1 MKIKIGFFFILT
13 ILIPTALLAHFGLMA
28 VENEKAVVERNM
40 RQKYEAMADIAEEE
54 IRTVLSRA
62 PEKLLSDPGY
72 WESALRKGVQVFKD
86 EVFLFDAGGK
96 ALGSAAQK
104 NLDDAIFIRRAKD
117 LPYAIAVYERHP
129 LLLENLEAK
138 KNGPIFYISMIIF
151 SAFSILGGS
160 IFTLSALSREWRQA
174 KLKSEFASHLS
185 HDLRRPLTS
194 IRMFS
199 EMLSNDR
206 VPSEEKRQEY
216 YRIISE
222 ESDKLTH
229 LANNILDFSRI
240 EEGQRRYNIRREDI
254 ARIVRETVERFK
266 VYTIQET
273 RSVKLQVQAQAGGVA
288 FPMIKVDAGAMSQAV
303 MNLLTNADKYS
314 PGDKEI
320 VVALRRDRRHVVIEV
335 VDQGFG
341 IPKEDC
347 KKIFQKFYRS
357 KNENVGRIEG
367 SGLGLALVKY
377 TAQAHRGKVTV
388 ESEEGGGS
396 KFAIV
401 LPV

>member
-1 MKIKIGFFFILT
+1 MTIKIGVFFILT
-13 ILIPTALLAHFGLMA
+13 ILIPTALLARFGLLA
-28 VENEKAVVERNM
+28 VESEKAVVERNM

-62 PEKLLSDPGY
+62 RETSLNDPDY
-72 WESALRKGVQVFKD
+72 WESALRKGVNVFKD
-86 EVFLFDAGGK
+86 EVFLFDAEGKVLGGAPSK
-96 ALGSAAQK
+96 S
-104 NLDDAIFIRRAKD
+104 LDDAVFIRRAKG
-117 LPYAIAVYERHP
+117 LPYGIAVYERHP
-129 LLLENLEAK
+129 LLLENWEAK
-138 KNGPIFYISMIIF
+138 KDGPIFYISIIIF
-151 SAFSILGGS
+151 AAFSIVGGS
-160 IFTLSALSREWRQA
+160 IFTLSALTREWRQA

-199 EMLSNDR
+199 EMLSQDR

-240 EEGQRRYNIRREDI
+240 EEGKRKYNIRREDI
-254 ARIVRETVERFK
+254 ARVARETVERFK

-273 RSVKLQVQAQAGGVA
+273 RSVKLQVQPQAGGAA
-288 FPMIKVDAGAMSQAV
+288 FPMVRVDAGAISQAL

-320 VVALRRDRRHVVIEV
+320 VVYLRRDRRRVVIEV

-341 IPKEDC
+341 IPKRDC

-357 KNENVGRIEG
+357 LNEQIGRVEG

-377 TAQAHRGKVTV
+377 TVQAHRGKVTV
-388 ESEEGGGS
+388 ESEEGRGS
-396 KFAIV
+396 KFSIV
-401 LPV
+401 LPI